1 MQNTCTFEAIL
12 ADVDVDAT
20 PVASLLAYDL
30 REIKREGHEITALTL
45 DHFKDIF
52 NLLADGKIAKDSV
65 RKLAVE
71 TIKTPD
77 ADISQIAE
85 DNNLV
90 MMSDEEVH
98 EIIAGIVADNEEM
111 VKERQMGAMGPL
123 MGMCMKE
130 LKGGLVN
137 QIVREEIQKLI

>member
-1 MQNTCTFEAIL
+1 MFEAVL

-30 REIKREGHEITALTL
+30 REIKREGHDVNVLTL
-45 DHFKDIF
+45 DHFKGIF
-52 NLLADGKIAKDSV
+52 TLLADGKIAKDSV

-77 ADISQIAE
+77 ADIAEIAE
-85 DNNLV
+85 KNNLT
-90 MMSDEEVH
+90 MMSEEDVH
-98 EIIAGIVADNEEM
+98 NIISEIVANNEGM

-123 MGMCMKE
+123 MGMCMKQ
-130 LKGGLVN
+130 LKGKADGGLVN
-137 QIVREEIQKLI
+137 KIVREEIQKLI